1 MSYIFWKLCDQGRSW
16 HWKNDVRSWFKAT
29 RNFFFTLDSNRTL
42 IWHCLISSKK
52 NLLGIFCKVLR
63 PVSFYSAG
71 PEVQEYFT
79 AYLRVALYALSKVIS
94 FSTSSLFCFFFL
106 KFIAFSGNENAD
118 LLSNE
123 LQFMHTPRWLS
134 RRYNQTRQI
143 GAKYVLENCMPWFV
157 ITHCYC

>member
-1 MSYIFWKLCDQGRSW
+1 MLTIFGNLDIILL
-16 HWKNDVRSWFKAT
+16 VR
-29 RNFFFTLDSNRTL
+29 D
-42 IWHCLISSKK
+42 
-52 NLLGIFCKVLR
+52 FCIILS

-79 AYLRVALYALSKVIS
+79 AHLGLALYALSKVIS
-94 FSTSSLFCFFFL
+94 FSITSLFDFLFL
-106 KFIAFSGNENAD
+106 KILSPSLAFLCYENAD

-143 GAKYVLENCMPWFV
+143 GEKYVFKNCMPWIV
-157 ITHCYC
+157 IIYFYC